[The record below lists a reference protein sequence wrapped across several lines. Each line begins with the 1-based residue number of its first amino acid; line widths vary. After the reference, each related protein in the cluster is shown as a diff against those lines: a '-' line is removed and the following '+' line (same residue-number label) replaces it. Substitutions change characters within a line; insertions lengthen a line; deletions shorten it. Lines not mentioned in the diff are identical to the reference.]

1 MAHPLSCPPLLGGR
15 YPRRRSYGG
24 SHFRGGHPPPRIC
37 SLRCRT
43 FPTFCPQ
50 PSVRPRPS
58 PLSLPRRGGRP
69 LRVRASPVARR
80 LAGHTDRIGFVSYGP
95 SVRIALLPTGTLRPP
110 QLRPATGLQAKPRG
124 DSHSSDPRHHHKRTS
139 AGALARRTRPTSSRA
154 VSRRGSAARAGA
166 ASSRVRRAAQR
177 RPIRAASC
185 MPLNGCAFAVASR
198 APARVGPVRWARAPA
213 LQRRA
218 TPRPASVRGLGT
230 LRRGNVEVR
239 RRAARSDSDAR

>member
-50 PSVRPRPS
+50 PSVRPPPS
-58 PLSLPRRGGRP
+58 PLSLPRRGTRP
-69 LRVRASPVARR
+69 LREQASPSSRR
-80 LAGHTDRIGFVSYGP
+80 LAGRTDRIGFVSYGP

-124 DSHSSDPRHHHKRTS
+124 DSHSSDPRHHHKRTTARLWRANPDRRRRARATRTSTPVCLGTRGRVRSGAPATPDRRAARRPCRRGVRVGEAAS
-139 AGALARRTRPTSSRA
+139 AASGPRAALERRTRPA
-154 VSRRGSAARAGA
+154 YPFDFAARRARRSAKRAGWSFGA
-166 ASSRVRRAAQR
+166 
-177 RPIRAASC
+177 
-185 MPLNGCAFAVASR
+185 
-198 APARVGPVRWARAPA
+198 
-213 LQRRA
+213 
-218 TPRPASVRGLGT
+218 
-230 LRRGNVEVR
+230 
-239 RRAARSDSDAR
+239 